1 MSIVLIGDFSA
12 AAYETWR
19 VRLAPHL
26 PAGETLVLA
35 SDVIDKSAVD
45 VALAA
50 NPRWGQLATYP
61 NLRFVQSLWAG
72 VDGLLGDPAL
82 PQNITLARLVDPA
95 MAQSM
100 AEGAIA
106 AVLYLHRHFPAYL
119 LQQASRTWRQQPQP
133 IAAHRKVG
141 VLGFGKMGE
150 PVARGLATLGF
161 PVCAWGQRPRTD
173 TGVAY
178 FWGATGLE
186 QVLAETQIL
195 INLLPLTAATTG
207 ILNVDLF
214 NRLPAGAALINLG
227 RGGHLNDADLLA
239 ALQKRHLSHA
249 VLDVFHNEPLPA
261 DHPFWSHPQVTVL
274 PHVAATT
281 DPESAAPIAMQ
292 NVAAFRAGR
301 PLVGLISVSRGY

>member
-1 MSIVLIGDFSA
+1 
-12 AAYETWR
+12 
-19 VRLAPHL
+19 
-26 PAGETLVLA
+26 
-35 SDVIDKSAVD
+35 
-45 VALAA
+45 
-50 NPRWGQLATYP
+50 
-61 NLRFVQSLWAG
+61 
-72 VDGLLGDPAL
+72 
-82 PQNITLARLVDPA
+82 
-95 MAQSM
+95 
-100 AEGAIA
+100 
-106 AVLYLHRHFPAYL
+106 
-119 LQQASRTWRQQPQP
+119 
-133 IAAHRKVG
+133 VG

-150 PVARGLATLGF
+150 PVAQGLAALGF

-178 FWGATGLE
+178 FWGAAGLE

-207 ILNVDLF
+207 ILNADLF
-214 NRLPAGAALINLG
+214 NRLPAGATLINFG
-227 RGGHLNDADLLA
+227 RGGHLQDEDLLA

-281 DPESAAPIAMQ
+281 DPESAAPAAMQ